1 MTVYNLYIF
10 NKRGALLYY
19 GEWNRWKHSGISQE
33 EEAKLMYG
41 SLFSLKSFV
50 SKISPWDLKEGF
62 QCYKT
67 NKYKL
72 TMFETPTGLKFI
84 MNTDV
89 NAPNVRELL
98 QIIYAQV
105 FVEYVVK
112 NPLCSTQ
119 EPIISE
125 LFKSKLDEV
134 VKTSPASVSKG

>member
-1 MTVYNLYIF
+1 
-10 NKRGALLYY
+10 
-19 GEWNRWKHSGISQE
+19 
-33 EEAKLMYG
+33 MYG

-89 NAPNVRELL
+89 NAPSVRELL
-98 QIIYAQV
+98 QAIYAQVNQHGHSMATLTMEEECDAILYLLQFMQV

-119 EPIISE
+119 EPITSE

-134 VKTSPASVSKG
+134 VKTSPASLSKG